1 MRKNFMKPFAVT
13 IGSLLV
19 ATAANASV
27 TVQPVVNTTEISASQ
42 IAGAELVL
50 DHAVEPSMQLAAH
63 GSHSSHASHASHSS
77 HSSHASSAY

>member
-1 MRKNFMKPFAVT
+1 MRKSFMKPFAIT
-13 IGSLLV
+13 IGTLLV

-27 TVQPVVNTTEISASQ
+27 TVKPVVNTTEISASQ

-50 DHAVEPSMQLAAH
+50 DHAVNHSLQLDAH
-63 GSHSSHASHASHSS
+63 RSHSSHASHASHAS